1 MNGQQP
7 RDPELTY
14 TDPKAYILWL
24 RTRGLNPGQIDNLVR
39 QRFGAGQ
46 TPQERAKQ
54 QASDAEKAGWAQAGG
69 QIAGVAGGAYLGNQL
84 FNSSAPQ
91 TASKFAESGTVGLTR
106 TVPAEVTTV
115 SGANPVVDLNAPMS
129 APKVISSK
137 GGMSTVETP
146 VGTQQV
152 PTESLGDSQFWNSVN
167 WGKVGQGALALAQ
180 MYGAYKTFKSGD
192 KVGGGINMAAG
203 AANLAASGA
212 LGTGA
217 ETMAS
222 NAAGGNLIPGLN
234 LAAGGYSA
242 YQTAKATGS
251 MAAGKQRDVAASLG
265 GLGAGA
271 GLGGAAA
278 GMMYG
283 APAGPMGMLIGAG
296 VGLAAGYLGSKFG
309 SHKGKAQFMRDNIR
323 GVLQKN
329 NVLDEN
335 YQGTLAD
342 GSKYDFG
349 KDGKSLKWSEIDK
362 IVERQPKAWNA
373 AVPAADALAAS
384 YGFVG
389 QKASDIAAWYA
400 KGAVSNAADDPT
412 VARANMQH
420 FAKQQGIT
428 MDLITQKL
436 NQAKEE
442 NRINQTQY
450 DYYMRGA
457 NDLLGGQPTNA
468 KSNQTTTPIARPK
481 KGEVGR
487 QSAGLYRDDTGKLIQ
502 ASSMRKALETA
513 YNKPKGK
520 K

>member
-69 QIAGVAGGAYLGNQL
+69 QVAGVAGGAYLGNQL

-106 TVPAEVTTV
+106 TAPSEVTTV

-129 APKVISSK
+129 APKVISSE
-137 GGMSTVETP
+137 GAMSTVETP
-146 VGTQQV
+146 VGVQKV
-152 PTESLGDSQFWNSVN
+152 PTESLQDSNFWGNVN
-167 WGKVGQGALALAQ
+167 WSQVAQGGLGLAQ
-180 MYGAYKTFKSGD
+180 MYGAYKSYQSGD
-192 KVGGGINMAAG
+192 NVGAGLSGLSGAANVASAAGANLGSSVVPGLNIATGAYTGYKTAQAIGDMAAG
-203 AANLAASGA
+203 SQRTKAGVMGGTASGA
-212 LGTGA
+212 A
-217 ETMAS
+217 
-222 NAAGGNLIPGLN
+222 
-234 LAAGGYSA
+234 
-242 YQTAKATGS
+242 
-251 MAAGKQRDVAASLG
+251 
-265 GLGAGA
+265 
-271 GLGGAAA
+271 
-278 GMMYG
+278 
-283 APAGPMGMLIGAG
+283 IGAG
-296 VGLAAGYLGSKFG
+296 VGSLVPGVGTAIGAGIGALVGATAGAVGSWTG
-309 SHKGKAQFMRDNIR
+309 SSKGKAQFMRDNIR

-362 IVERQPKAWNA
+362 IVEGQPKAWNA

-450 DYYMRGA
+450 DYYTRGA
-457 NDLLGGQPTNA
+457 NDLLGGQSTNA

-502 ASSMRKALETA
+502 ASSMRKALEKA